1 MTTKFYYKEE
11 SMMSSSSMRWLKITN
26 HFRAQAIS
34 SEILSE
40 DPPHI
45 LLMLVDQYNEPVYK
59 RLIEYQLDGLTPTER
74 AYEDECNEL

>member
-11 SMMSSSSMRWLKITN
+11 SMMSSSSVRWLKITN
-26 HFRAQAIS
+26 HFIS
-34 SEILSE
+34 SEQILSE

-45 LLMLVDQYNEPVYK
+45 LLMLVDEYDEPLYK
-59 RLIEYQLDGLTPTER
+59 RLISYQSDGLTPAQR